1 MKPAAAANMI
11 ARLHEILSRDG
22 PQTIFSSNGYQ
33 FTLEKFYF
41 QGTFVKF
48 RLCPIPLAAMA
59 LQNASCSLCFYLLA
73 DGEIPQNAHEYHKGV
88 AGNKFGTHQLQQ
100 ASCQVEKS
108 TSHSLIMTTSDKD
121 PSSCGQL
128 F

>member
-11 ARLHEILSRDG
+11 ARLHEILSRDR
-22 PQTIFSSNGYQ
+22 PQTVFSSNGYQ

-73 DGEIPQNAHEYHKGV
+73 DGEIPQNAHETIKALLETSSGHTSF
-88 AGNKFGTHQLQQ
+88 NKPL
-100 ASCQVEKS
+100 VK
-108 TSHSLIMTTSDKD
+108 
-121 PSSCGQL
+121 
-128 F
+128 